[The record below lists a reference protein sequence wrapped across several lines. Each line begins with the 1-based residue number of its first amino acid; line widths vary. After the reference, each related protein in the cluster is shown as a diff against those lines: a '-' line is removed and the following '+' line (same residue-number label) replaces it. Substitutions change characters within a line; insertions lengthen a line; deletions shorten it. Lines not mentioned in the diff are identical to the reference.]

1 MVSLTRSWFTRLPH
15 GTDMLAQDIKLPF
28 VPLKVD
34 AYHLLQALSGQP
46 WGRRLV
52 MTEPG
57 LCEYLLNRSEI
68 TDRVLTF
75 IIHDPGIT
83 RVLPRPGRSDGNC
96 WGSL

>member
-15 GTDMLAQDIKLPF
+15 GTAMLAQDIKLPF

-34 AYHLLQALSGQP
+34 AYHLLQALCGQP
-46 WGRRLV
+46 WGRRMV
-52 MTEPG
+52 MAEPG

-68 TDRVLTF
+68 TDCILTVN
-75 IIHDPGIT
+75 IHYPGIT
-83 RVLPRPGRSDGNC
+83 RELRRPERSDGNC